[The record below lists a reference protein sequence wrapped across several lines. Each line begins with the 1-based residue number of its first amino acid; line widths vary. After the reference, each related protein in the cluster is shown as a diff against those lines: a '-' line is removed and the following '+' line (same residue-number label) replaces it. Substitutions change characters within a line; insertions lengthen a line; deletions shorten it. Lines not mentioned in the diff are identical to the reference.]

1 MPTLLW
7 LQTGACS
14 GDTLSIL
21 NAESPN
27 LVETLDAY
35 GVQVLWHP
43 SLSSETPAQLERV
56 IDRIIAGEQEL
67 TVLAVEGSLMLGPD
81 GTGMYDSFRGRAK
94 KDIVTALSQ
103 HAHVVVAMGTCAT
116 FGGVPA
122 SNGNPTDCTGM
133 QFFQEDPEGGLLE
146 RSFRSKA
153 GLPVINVSGCPAHPN
168 TMIQTLVAAL
178 NGVPIE
184 LDHLNRPLEFFSTLV
199 HQGCT
204 RNEYHEYDVEEHELG
219 KSGCLYFNLG
229 CEGPSTAATCNS
241 ILWNNQSSKTRAG
254 VPCFACT
261 SPSFPK
267 AHPLWQTE
275 KLGDVPMTM
284 PLGVSR
290 AAYMSYKGLARAA
303 APLRLVERKTKF

>member
-14 GDTLSIL
+14 GDTLSLL

-27 LVETLDAY
+27 LVEVLDNY
-35 GVQVLWHP
+35 GIEVLFHP
-43 SLSSETPAQLERV
+43 SLSLTTPQELEK
-56 IDRIIAGEQEL
+56 IIERIEAGEQEL

-81 GTGMYDSFRGRAK
+81 GTGMFDSFRGRAK
-94 KDIVTALSQ
+94 KDIVASLCE
-103 HAHVVVAMGTCAT
+103 HAHVVVAMGTCAA

-122 SNGNPTDCTGM
+122 SGGNPTDAVGM
-133 QFFQEDPEGGLLE
+133 QYLREEPEGGLLE
-146 RSFRSKA
+146 RSYRSKA

-168 TMIQTLVAAL
+168 TMVQTLIWAL
-178 NGVPIE
+178 TGAKME

-204 RNEYHEYDVEEHELG
+204 RNEYHEFDVEEHQLG
-219 KSGCLYFNLG
+219 KAGCLYFNLG
-229 CEGPSTAATCNS
+229 CEGPNTMATCNS

-267 AHPLWQTE
+267 PHPLFQTE
-275 KLGDVPMTM
+275 KLGDVPVVM

-290 AAYMSYKGLARAA
+290 AAYMSYKGLAKAA
-303 APLRLVERKTKF
+303 APVRLVERKTKF

>member
-1 MPTLLW
+1 MPTLMW

-27 LVETLDAY
+27 FLEALESYDVE
-35 GVQVLWHP
+35 VLWQP
-43 SLSSETPAQLERV
+43 SLSMHTPKDLER
-56 IDRIIAGEQEL
+56 IIERIEAGEQEL
-67 TVLAVEGSLMLGPD
+67 TVLAVEGSIMLGPD
-81 GTGMYDSFRGRAK
+81 GTGMYDTFRGRPK
-94 KDIVTALSQ
+94 KDLVLSLAQ
-103 HAHVVVAMGTCAT
+103 HAHVVVAMGTCAA

-122 SNGNPTDCTGM
+122 SGNNPTDAVGL
-133 QFFQEDPEGGLLE
+133 QFLREEREGGLLE
-146 RSFRSKA
+146 PSYRSKA

-168 TMIQTLVAAL
+168 TMVQTLIWAL
-178 NGVPIE
+178 SGVKME
-184 LDHLNRPLEFFSTLV
+184 LDHLNRPAEFYSTLV

-219 KSGCLYFNLG
+219 KAGCLYFNLG
-229 CEGPSTAATCNS
+229 CEGPSTSATCNS

-261 SPSFPK
+261 APSFPK
-267 AHPLWQTE
+267 PHALFKTE
-275 KLGDVPMTM
+275 KLGDVPVLM

-290 AAYMSYKGLARAA
+290 SAYMSYKGLAKAA
-303 APLRLVERKTKF
+303 APLRLLERRTKF